1 MNKSKLPIYY
11 HNPRCSKSRQ
21 GKELLESKEITF
33 DIKEYL
39 KTSFKKE
46 ELLDLFAK
54 LGDKPIDIIRTKEK
68 LFKELKLK
76 DKDLNNEQW
85 ADILIKNP
93 ILLER
98 PILCTKDRAIV
109 GRPPE
114 NLLTILD

>member
-1 MNKSKLPIYY
+1 MKKEILPTYY

-21 GKELLESKEITF
+21 GKELLQLRKISF

-39 KTSFKKE
+39 KTSFDKD
-46 ELLDLFAK
+46 ELLNLFNK
-54 LGDKPIDIIRTKEK
+54 LGKKPIEVIRIKEK
-68 LFKELKLK
+68 LFKELKLEG
-76 DKDLNNEQW
+76 KDLDNEQW
-85 ADILIKNP
+85 AEILIKNP

-98 PILCTKDRAIV
+98 PILSTQTRAIV